1 MHAEVDHVH
10 PRQKRRFFSCL
21 VDGAC
26 AEVAGGN
33 GRRQAWGGLR
43 LEDVAI

>member
-33 GRRQAWGGLR
+33 GRRQAGEG
-43 LEDVAI
+43 